1 MPARLSGRR
10 LALMAMVVA
19 VVSFSTSS
27 SLIKWSESTGSVV
40 AFWRMLGA
48 VVGWWAVIAFTRVR
62 SGRPAPTA
70 TTWRFA
76 FVPGL
81 AFGANI
87 AVFFTAINETSIA
100 HAEFI
105 STLTPLVLL
114 PAGVFFFGERPNWN
128 ALRFGLISI
137 VGVSMVLF
145 FGPDQGVSSVT
156 GDLLMIVVIALWTIY
171 LLTSK
176 RARVAGVGTLDFMAC
191 MMPIGVLTA
200 GPIAAIIAGSDVFG
214 LSAKGWL
221 VVAILTL
228 LTGMLSHGCIVFA
241 QQHLPVATIGIMQT
255 AQPAL
260 AVLFAFVILGEEV
273 RAPQVAGMVLVIIGL
288 GLFTLASS
296 RSATVSTPVTPVEG
310 L

>member
-10 LALMAMVVA
+10 LALMAMVIA

-48 VVGWWAVIAFTRVR
+48 VVGWWAVIAVTRVR

-70 TTWRFA
+70 PTWRLA
-76 FVPGL
+76 LVPGL

-87 AVFFTAINETSIA
+87 AVFFTAVNKTSIA

-145 FGPDQGVSSVT
+145 FGPDQGVSSMT

-176 RARVAGVGTLDFMAC
+176 RARSSGVGTIDFMAC

-260 AVLFAFVILGEEV
+260 AVLFALVILGEEV

-296 RSATVSTPVTPVEG
+296 RSATVSTPVTPVEAP
-310 L
+310 

>member
-62 SGRPAPTA
+62 SGRPAPAA
-70 TTWRFA
+70 TTWRLA
-76 FVPGL
+76 LVPGL

-87 AVFFTAINETSIA
+87 AVFFTAINKTSIA

-145 FGPDQGVSSVT
+145 FGPDQGVSSVS

-176 RARVAGVGTLDFMAC
+176 RARAAGVGTLDFMAC

-200 GPIAAIIAGSDVFG
+200 GPIAAIIAGSEVFG
-214 LSAKGWL
+214 LSARGWL

-260 AVLFAFVILGEEV
+260 AVFFAFVVLGEEV
-273 RAPQVAGMVLVIIGL
+273 RAPQVVGMVLVIIGL
-288 GLFTLASS
+288 ALFTLASS
-296 RSATVSTPVTPVEG
+296 RSATVSTPVTPVEA

>member
-1 MPARLSGRR
+1 MPARLSGQR

-70 TTWRFA
+70 MTWRLA
-76 FVPGL
+76 LVPGL

-87 AVFFTAINETSIA
+87 AVFFTAINKTSIA

-145 FGPDQGVSSVT
+145 FGPDQGVSSVS

-176 RARVAGVGTLDFMAC
+176 RARAAGVGTLDFMAC

-200 GPIAAIIAGSDVFG
+200 GPIAAIIAGSEVFG
-214 LSAKGWL
+214 LSARGWL

-260 AVLFAFVILGEEV
+260 AVFFAFVVLGEEV

-288 GLFTLASS
+288 ALFTLASS
-296 RSATVSTPVTPVEG
+296 RSATVSTPVTPVEA

>member
-1 MPARLSGRR
+1 MPAMRSGRS
-10 LALMAMVVA
+10 LALFAMTVA
-19 VVSFSTSS
+19 VVSFATSS
-27 SLIKWSESTGSVV
+27 PLIKWSESTGSVV
-40 AFWRMLGA
+40 AFWRMIGA
-48 VVGWWAVIAFTRVR
+48 VIGWWLVIAFTRVR
-62 SGRPAPTA
+62 SNRPAPTA
-70 TTWRFA
+70 RTWRLA
-76 FVPGL
+76 LVPGL

-87 AVFFTAINETSIA
+87 AVFFTAINKTSIA

-114 PAGVFFFGERPNWN
+114 PAGVIFFGERPNWQ

-137 VGVSMVLF
+137 VGVSMVLY
-145 FGPDQGVSSVT
+145 FGPDQGVSSLS
-156 GDLLMIVVIALWTIY
+156 GDLLMIAVIALWTTY

-176 RARVAGVGTLDFMAC
+176 RARSAGVGTLDFMAC

-200 GPIAAIIAGSDVFG
+200 GPIALVIAGSDVFG
-214 LSAKGWL
+214 LSARGWL

-260 AVLFAFVILGEEV
+260 AVFFAFLLLGEEV

-288 GLFTLASS
+288 ALFTVASS
-296 RSATVSTPVTPVEG
+296 RSASDTIPITPVDA

>member
-1 MPARLSGRR
+1 MAERLSGRT
-10 LALMAMVVA
+10 LALLAMTVA

-27 SLIKWSESTGSVV
+27 AMIKWSESTGSVV
-40 AFWRMLGA
+40 AFWRMIGA
-48 VVGWWAVIAFTRVR
+48 VIGWWTVIAFTRIR
-62 SGRPAPTA
+62 SGRPAPTKR
-70 TTWRFA
+70 TWQLA
-76 FVPGL
+76 LAPGL

-87 AVFFTAINETSIA
+87 ALFFTAITKTSIA

-105 STLTPLVLL
+105 TALTPLVLL
-114 PAGVFFFGERPNWN
+114 PAGAFFFGERPNWN
-128 ALRFGLISI
+128 ALRWGLISI
-137 VGVSMVLF
+137 VGVSLVLF
-145 FGPDQGVSSVT
+145 FGPEQGASSVS
-156 GDLLMIVVIALWTIY
+156 GDLMMIGVITLWTTY

-176 RARVAGVGTLDFMAC
+176 RARAAGVGTLDFMAC

-214 LSAKGWL
+214 LSARGWL

-260 AVLFAFVILGEEV
+260 AVCFAFVILGEEV
-273 RAPQVAGMVLVIIGL
+273 RAPQMVGMALVITGL
-288 GLFTLASS
+288 ALFTVASS
-296 RSATVSTPVTPVEG
+296 RSATVSTPATPVEAV
-310 L
+310 

>member
-1 MPARLSGRR
+1 MPARLSGQR

-70 TTWRFA
+70 MTWRLA
-76 FVPGL
+76 LVPGL

-87 AVFFTAINETSIA
+87 AVFFTAINKTSIA

-145 FGPDQGVSSVT
+145 FGPDQGVSSVS

-176 RARVAGVGTLDFMAC
+176 RARAAGVGTLDFMAC

-200 GPIAAIIAGSDVFG
+200 GPIAAIIAGSEVFG

-260 AVLFAFVILGEEV
+260 AVFFAFVVLGEEV

-288 GLFTLASS
+288 ALFTLASS
-296 RSATVSTPVTPVEG
+296 RSATVSTPVTPVEA